1 MLLQQKKIEEVTEYV
16 PHIGDKI
23 KFAPTAFLSASG
35 YEQEI
40 FKVASY
46 RQEGVICYINRSHRY
61 YRVVFY
67 PQGKAQYECF
77 KF

>member
-1 MLLQQKKIEEVTEYV
+1 MMLQQKKTKNAPGYM
-16 PHIGDKI
+16 PKLGDKI
-23 KFAPTAFLSASG
+23 RFAPSAFLSANG
-35 YEQEI
+35 YEQQM
-40 FKVASY
+40 FGVAAY
-46 RQEGVICYINRSHRY
+46 RQDGEICYINRAHRY